1 MNETELLELG
11 TALARTSDV
20 LRPGTRAPF
29 CDYLLIVLAN
39 HGGEIE
45 DLFGGSVFLVSV
57 DGQVVEG
64 PDSSIPVTATSRV
77 VLYRR
82 QGPALDVLTRGVVR
96 RIWLN

>member
-11 TALARTSDV
+11 TALARTSDI

-29 CDYLLIVLAN
+29 CDYPLMVLAN

-45 DLFGGSVFLVSV
+45 DLCGGSVYLVSV
-57 DGQVVEG
+57 DGQVVDG
-64 PDSSIPVTATSRV
+64 SDSRVPVTATSRV

-82 QGPALDVLTRGVVR
+82 QGPALDVLTQGVVR